1 MVILKNNPLDYITS
15 TMVISYDCPRKYYYE
30 YIEGW
35 KLVKPSANLV
45 FGSVLHESIA
55 TEFLNGRKAIEVF
68 LEKWSQVGELSYS
81 RADSYESLKKIGITL
96 IEKIQNTKIYQRVVA
111 VEKAYQTELPDGT
124 IFKGKID
131 MIFDD
136 DGKEILLDWKTS
148 SSSFLDHRPDLD
160 DQLTAYSML
169 SGISKV
175 AYGVLLKKKNPEI
188 RLLYAKRTY
197 QDYLDYQFKVMKVV
211 SDIEVGFFFKK
222 PSLYCGFCPFTLLCR
237 KQEERIKTELKRVP
251 VEDRYAGIEC
261 EEVVTCLV

>member
-55 TEFLNGRKAIEVF
+55 TEFLNGREATEVF
-68 LEKWSQVGELSYS
+68 LEKWGKAGELTYS
-81 RADSYESLKKIGITL
+81 RADSHESLRKIGIAL
-96 IEKIQNTKIYQRVVA
+96 IEKVQRTEIYQRVIA
-111 VEKAYQTELPDGT
+111 VEKAFQTELPDGT
-124 IFKGKID
+124 IFKGKVD
-131 MIFDD
+131 LVYDN
-136 DGKEILLDWKTS
+136 GKEEALLDWKTS
-148 SSSFLDHRPDLD
+148 SSLFLDHRPDLD

-175 AYGVLLKKKNPEI
+175 AYGLLLKKKNPEI
-188 RLLYAKRTY
+188 RFYYAQRTY

-211 SDIEVGFFFKK
+211 ADIEAGFFFKK
-222 PSLYCGFCPFTLLCR
+222 TSLYCGFCPFTPLCR
-237 KQEERIKTELKRVP
+237 NQKEKINTELKRVP

-261 EEVVTCLV
+261 EEVAICLA